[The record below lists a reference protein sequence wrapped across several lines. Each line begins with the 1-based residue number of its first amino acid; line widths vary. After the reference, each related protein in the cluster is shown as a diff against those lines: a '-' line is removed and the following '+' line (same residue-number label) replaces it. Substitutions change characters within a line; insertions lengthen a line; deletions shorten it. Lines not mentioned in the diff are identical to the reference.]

1 MDRPTFLDRRP
12 LGIPNYLVLAIVAM
26 LLVALVPRGAR
37 KGLQTN
43 TNRVEDWLPASYSE
57 SQQLDW
63 FRQQFGGE
71 AFVLVSWDGCTLGNQ
86 EQLKLLGRKL
96 TSAPLS
102 ASVAQAAGVPPHADR
117 RTFTRVV
124 TGPGMID
131 QLTSPPARL
140 PESEAIERLEGAL
153 IGPPATPGEDATRTT
168 CLIAYLGPQATKNN
182 RSIRAAIEQIRQIA
196 RDECGLAAQQLHMG
210 GPPVDNVAIDIEG
223 ERTLRRLAGLSGLV
237 GLLLAYACFRSWRL
251 TAVVLAVAVISA
263 GASLAVVY
271 YYGAFEVLG
280 LGQASP
286 RLGRLDAIMMSM
298 PAVVYV
304 LALSGAIHLVNY
316 YRDAVAESGRRGA
329 VERAVRMAIVPCTL
343 SAATT
348 AIGLASLASSDILPI
363 EKFGVFSAIGVL
375 LALVLLFT
383 ILPVMLHRFPPQAPS
398 TAPGSHSAGLPP
410 WASRLAENIC
420 RRHGVVV
427 TAGGAL
433 MLLLALGLPRIQ
445 PSIKLIKLL
454 DEQSDLVQ
462 DYAWL
467 EAHLGNLVPME
478 VVVAVPPQLRRGVNE
493 LPGADGQHYA
503 MTTVERLALV
513 RRVSQQMESLTPVS
527 KSLSAATFAPG
538 QLDSRSPSNRRTYD
552 YILSKALD
560 ENRDYLAE
568 YLQWEKTEDETPPQ
582 DARELWRASARVA
595 ALADVDYGM
604 FVGDIKARVEPVLA
618 AYRARDQLVA
628 ALHQRD
634 QQLAGSR
641 LTVVVGD
648 DPTPT
653 EILFVQLL
661 RESGVNEVM
670 NGRRGKLAA
679 SKISDLAS
687 DQELSDKFN
696 SQDAVIT
703 LSDSVAQTLTTRQI
717 TPLLLLPPTNTTTV
731 GLEAV
736 YTGVM
741 PLVYKT
747 QRELLVSLQES
758 LVLATLLITG
768 MLVVLLRSLGGGL
781 AAMIPNLF
789 PLVAVFGA
797 LGWLG
802 IHVDIGIMMTAS
814 VALGVA
820 VDDTIHFVSWFRRG
834 LGMGLPRFDAAMLS
848 YQRCGTAMMQTT
860 LVAGLGLAVFAAS
873 TFTPTQQFGV
883 LMVTIL
889 AAALVGDLILLP
901 ALLVGP
907 LGALFPAATPST
919 GEADEP
925 ILGPSTGSAPT
936 TDSPPPQSTPPTP
949 TPPAADVDTAPP
961 PATRNAAPSP
971 ATAAPP
977 AAPTEPD
984 EPQRLTRTESAHDE
998 LSPANAALRDRL
1010 RRFRRDDAQR

>member
-12 LGIPNYLVLAIVAM
+12 LGIPNYLVLALVAM

-37 KGLQTN
+37 KGLQSN
-43 TNRVEDWLPASYSE
+43 TNRVEDWLPASYTE
-57 SQQLDW
+57 SQELDW
-63 FRQQFGGE
+63 FRAQFGGE

-102 ASVAQAAGVPPHADR
+102 AEVAKAAGVSPHADR
-117 RTFTRVV
+117 RTFSRVV
-124 TGPGMID
+124 TGPGMIEE
-131 QLTSPPARL
+131 LTAPPARL
-140 PESEAIERLEGAL
+140 SEPEAIERLQGAL
-153 IGPPATPGEDATRTT
+153 IGPPATEGDNATRTT
-168 CLIAYLGPQATKNN
+168 CLIAYLGEQAAKNN
-182 RSIRAAIEQIRQIA
+182 RSIRAAIDQLKQVA
-196 RDECGLAAQQLHMG
+196 QQHCGLQPAELHMG

-237 GLLLAYACFRSWRL
+237 GLVLAYACFRSWRL
-251 TAVVLAVAVISA
+251 TLVVLTVAVISA
-263 GASLAVVY
+263 GASIAVVY

-280 LGQASP
+280 LGKP
-286 RLGRLDAIMMSM
+286 TRRLGRLDAILMSM

-304 LALSGAIHLVNY
+304 LSLSGAIHLVNY
-316 YRDAVAESGRRGA
+316 YRDAVAAGGRRGA
-329 VERAVRMAIVPCTL
+329 VERAIRMAIVPCVL

-375 LALVLLFT
+375 LAVVLLFT
-383 ILPVMLHRFPPQAPS
+383 ILPVMLHRFAPRS
-398 TAPGSHSAGLPP
+398 RAAAASDDSACLPP
-410 WASRLAENIC
+410 WARGLAEGIC
-420 RRHGVVV
+420 RRHGLVV
-427 TAGGAL
+427 TTFGAL
-433 MLLLALGLPRIQ
+433 MLLLALGLPRIE

-478 VVVAVPPQLRRGVNE
+478 VVIAVPPQLRRGVNE
-493 LPGADGQHYA
+493 LPGANGQHYA
-503 MTTVERLALV
+503 MTTVERLALI
-513 RRVSQQMESLTPVS
+513 RRVSEQMELLEPVS
-527 KSLSAATFAPG
+527 KSLSAATFSPG
-538 QLDSRSPSNRRTYD
+538 ELDSRSPSNRRTYD

-568 YLQWEKTEDETPPQ
+568 YLKWEHGAPS
-582 DARELWRASARVA
+582 DAAQPTRELWRASARVA

-604 FVGDIKARVEPVLA
+604 FVGDIKARVEPVLS
-618 AYRARDQLVA
+618 AYHARSQLVA
-628 ALHQRD
+628 KLAEQG

-641 LTVVVGD
+641 LTVVVGE
-648 DPTPT
+648 DPSLAERT
-653 EILFVQLL
+653 FVQLL
-661 RESGVNEVM
+661 REAGVSQVM
-670 NGRRGKLAA
+670 DGRRGQLAA
-679 SKISDLAS
+679 IKIDALTDAS
-687 DQELSDKFN
+687 PQAIEQLKSR
-696 SQDAVIT
+696 DAV
-703 LSDSVAQTLTTRQI
+703 VAIDNGVADQLAQRDI
-717 TPLLLLPPTNTTTV
+717 EPLLLSTSTV
-731 GLEAV
+731 AGEGLEAV

-747 QRELLVSLQES
+747 QRELLVSLEES

-781 AAMIPNLF
+781 ASMIPNLF

-802 IHVDIGIMMTAS
+802 INVDIGIMMTAS

-834 LGMGLPRFDAAMLS
+834 LAKGLTRFDAAMLS
-848 YQRCGTAMMQTT
+848 YERCGTAMLQTT

-907 LGALFPAATPST
+907 LGALF
-919 GEADEP
+919 
-925 ILGPSTGSAPT
+925 GSAGRT
-936 TDSPPPQSTPPTP
+936 AAGDDDSG
-949 TPPAADVDTAPP
+949 VLTAEDGGHF
-961 PATRNAAPSP
+961 ASQPSP
-971 ATAAPP
+971 ATAEVEERNRQYTPPSPLPAETAGASPPMDDSSPQPTEP
-977 AAPTEPD
+977 AAPERVSRTEP
-984 EPQRLTRTESAHDE
+984 AHDE
-998 LSPANAALRDRL
+998 LSPNNAALRDRL